1 MGADWGPFR
10 LKATVQDRRSNME
23 TSLSVPGTANRLPP
37 SGCHA
42 VPLRLAEVTS
52 TWTHY
57 ACHSAHGCPSH
68 NLRSIHVM
76 HSDSVG
82 ASFASATVKMM
93 MLQNNYLAWG
103 DSVLLAGVGQSEH
116 VLTHATHG
124 TGAQAV

>member
-1 MGADWGPFR
+1 MGAEWGPFR

-52 TWTHY
+52 TWTHH
-57 ACHSAHGCPSH
+57 ACHTAHGCPSH
-68 NLRSIHVM
+68 KLRSRHVM
-76 HSDSVG
+76 HSDSAG

-93 MLQNNYLAWG
+93 MLQNHYLAWD
-103 DSVLLAGVGQSEH
+103 DSVLIADVGQSEH

-124 TGAQAV
+124 TGA